1 MATVLAEEATEIEA
15 DFLRRKDGVIYADGN
30 VKIRRENIT
39 LCADQ
44 AQYDNAMQMFR
55 ATGSVKLRDNKGHQL
70 TGDSLRYYWL
80 GKSGQMQNFVID
92 FEESSLRASGKR
104 VLLEDDK
111 IYADTVEISSCPKE
125 KKDWRILM
133 DDAEVDTEG
142 VQGRNMIMEIAGVPV
157 FYVPYF
163 FASRNKKK
171 RSGFLLPSVE
181 YQSGDGLAVAAPFYW
196 HLAPNYDATIN
207 PRWVGDSGLLLASEF
222 RYLTNNANGEFL
234 AAWTPWEKIN
244 AIIYRWRIISAQNT
258 GTLFLRE
265 KMFRIVITLRILAT
279 IMNSWLNETCR

>member
-171 RSGFLLPSVE
+171 RSGVFIAFGGIP
-181 YQSGDGLAVAAPFYW
+181 
-196 HLAPNYDATIN
+196 I
-207 PRWVGDSGLLLASEF
+207 R
-222 RYLTNNANGEFL
+222 
-234 AAWTPWEKIN
+234 
-244 AIIYRWRIISAQNT
+244 
-258 GTLFLRE
+258 
-265 KMFRIVITLRILAT
+265 
-279 IMNSWLNETCR
+279 

>member
-104 VLLEDDK
+104 CCWKMTKFTPIRLK
-111 IYADTVEISSCPKE
+111 
-125 KKDWRILM
+125 
-133 DDAEVDTEG
+133 
-142 VQGRNMIMEIAGVPV
+142 
-157 FYVPYF
+157 
-163 FASRNKKK
+163 
-171 RSGFLLPSVE
+171 
-181 YQSGDGLAVAAPFYW
+181 LAVA
-196 HLAPNYDATIN
+196 
-207 PRWVGDSGLLLASEF
+207 R
-222 RYLTNNANGEFL
+222 RKK
-234 AAWTPWEKIN
+234 KIG
-244 AIIYRWRIISAQNT
+244 AY
-258 GTLFLRE
+258 
-265 KMFRIVITLRILAT
+265 
-279 IMNSWLNETCR
+279 

>member
-1 MATVLAEEATEIEA
+1 
-15 DFLRRKDGVIYADGN
+15 
-30 VKIRRENIT
+30 
-39 LCADQ
+39 
-44 AQYDNAMQMFR
+44 
-55 ATGSVKLRDNKGHQL
+55 
-70 TGDSLRYYWL
+70 
-80 GKSGQMQNFVID
+80 MQNFVID

-171 RSGFLLPSVE
+171 AQRVFIAFGE
-181 YQSGDGLAVAAPFYW
+181 YQSVTAWPSP
-196 HLAPNYDATIN
+196 HLFI
-207 PRWVGDSGLLLASEF
+207 G
-222 RYLTNNANGEFL
+222 
-234 AAWTPWEKIN
+234 I
-244 AIIYRWRIISAQNT
+244 WRQ
-258 GTLFLRE
+258 LRRHHKS
-265 KMFRIVITLRILAT
+265 KMGGG
-279 IMNSWLNETCR
+279 

>member
-1 MATVLAEEATEIEA
+1 MQ
-15 DFLRRKDGVIYADGN
+15 
-30 VKIRRENIT
+30 T
-39 LCADQ
+39 LSLILKNLPCAPP
-44 AQYDNAMQMFR
+44 
-55 ATGSVKLRDNKGHQL
+55 
-70 TGDSLRYYWL
+70 
-80 GKSGQMQNFVID
+80 
-92 FEESSLRASGKR
+92 AS

-207 PRWVGDSGLLLASEF
+207 PRWVGDSGLIV
-222 RYLTNNANGEFL
+222 G
-234 AAWTPWEKIN
+234 K
-244 AIIYRWRIISAQNT
+244 RIS
-258 GTLFLRE
+258 LFDKQR
-265 KMFRIVITLRILAT
+265 
-279 IMNSWLNETCR
+279 

>member
-30 VKIRRENIT
+30 VKIRRQNIT

-142 VQGRNMIMEIAGVPV
+142 VQGRNMIMENRRCA
-157 FYVPYF
+157 
-163 FASRNKKK
+163 
-171 RSGFLLPSVE
+171 GFLCSL
-181 YQSGDGLAVAAPFYW
+181 F
-196 HLAPNYDATIN
+196 
-207 PRWVGDSGLLLASEF
+207 F
-222 RYLTNNANGEFL
+222 RVTQQ
-234 AAWTPWEKIN
+234 KK
-244 AIIYRWRIISAQNT
+244 AQRVFIAF
-258 GTLFLRE
+258 GGIPIR
-265 KMFRIVITLRILAT
+265 
-279 IMNSWLNETCR
+279 